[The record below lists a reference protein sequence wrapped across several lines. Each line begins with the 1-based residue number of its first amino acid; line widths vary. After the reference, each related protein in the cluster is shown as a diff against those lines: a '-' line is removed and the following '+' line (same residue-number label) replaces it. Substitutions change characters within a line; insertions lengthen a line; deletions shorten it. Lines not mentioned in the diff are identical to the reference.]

1 MQVIGI
7 YNIKGGVGKTAA
19 AVNLSYLS
27 SKTVGKTLLWDLDP
41 QGAATYYFQKKQGFE
56 SGTKKVI
63 KGKTDLKNSIKST
76 KYSGLDIVPSDFSF
90 RNFDIILDNVKKSRT
105 RLRDVID
112 EIKHDYDIVFLDC
125 PPGISLLSE
134 NIFHA
139 VDWLLVPLIPTTL
152 SVRTY
157 HQITS
162 FYLENELNEKDV
174 LAFYSMVETR
184 KKMHRETMDDLWLKE
199 KRVCRFFI
207 PYLSE
212 IEKMGITRN
221 PLTASRPKSRSA
233 IAYRELWKELL
244 TFYIKS

>member
-27 SKTVGKTLLWDLDP
+27 SRTIGKTLLWDLDP
-41 QGAATYYFQKKQGFE
+41 QGAATFYFQKKQGFE
-56 SGTKKVI
+56 SGTKKII
-63 KGKTDLKNSIKST
+63 KGKSSLKESIKNT
-76 KYSGLDIVPSDFSF
+76 DYIYLDIVPSDFSF

-112 EIKHDYDIVFLDC
+112 EIKHDYDILILDC

-139 VDWLLVPLIPTTL
+139 VDRLVVPIIPTIL

-174 LAFYSMVETR
+174 VAFFSMAEIR
-184 KKMHRETMDDLWLKE
+184 KKMHRETMDELWLKE
-199 KRVCRFFI
+199 KRVCKFFI

-212 IEKMGITRN
+212 IEKMGVTQKPVAAI
-221 PLTASRPKSRSA
+221 RPKSRSA
-233 IAYRELWKELL
+233 IAYRELWKELM